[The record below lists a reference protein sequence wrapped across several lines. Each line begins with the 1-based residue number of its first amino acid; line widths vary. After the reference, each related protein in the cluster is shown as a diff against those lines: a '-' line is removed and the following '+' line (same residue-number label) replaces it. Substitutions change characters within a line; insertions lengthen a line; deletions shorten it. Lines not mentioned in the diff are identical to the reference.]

1 MVHGEVKSEQKLID
15 IMFEIAQASYMMD
28 RERAAVKEYYNE
40 KRDEHMKWV
49 ADQLR
54 MCGFETVPAGLSW
67 GVLKSGL

>member
-1 MVHGEVKSEQKLID
+1 MVYIEVKSEQKLIG

-28 RERAAVKEYYNE
+28 REPPVVKEYYNE

-54 MCGFETVPAGLSW
+54 MCGFETIPVGSSW

>member
-1 MVHGEVKSEQKLID
+1 MVYSEVKSEQKLID

-28 RERAAVKEYYNE
+28 REHAAVKEYYNE

-54 MCGFETVPAGLSW
+54 TCGFETIPAGSSW
-67 GVLKSGL
+67 GVLKRGL